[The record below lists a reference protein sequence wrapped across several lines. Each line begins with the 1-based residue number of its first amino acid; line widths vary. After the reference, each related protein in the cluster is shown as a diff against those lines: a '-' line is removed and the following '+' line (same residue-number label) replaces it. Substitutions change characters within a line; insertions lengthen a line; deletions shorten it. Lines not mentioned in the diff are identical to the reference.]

1 MAAFYILRND
11 IAMLTSHRPVHLIL
25 ASAIKQIQ
33 SGEFEWD
40 LCSYRGGNAD
50 VVSPLKEYL
59 LKPSEL
65 EICWYEYIG
74 EYQIVEMKRCLGT
87 HYLLLHKDHPQIGL
101 KAVIKRDETVV
112 VQYHGYSLKSE
123 VRRDTPEKKEMFAMS
138 ALLMF
143 KFYTNIGDILGN
155 HQSYYDVLFDCNG
168 AMREGVLRPIGYEVI
183 LNNEDRWSNK
193 FASETSAKAYKLKME
208 VASRDVDTAISHV
221 GVHNNDEQDDVI
233 EYTNGDVTMSGQNI
247 LESISLPEPD
257 DDECLSSRSSD
268 LTYPDQKNNI
278 TVSGLDENSIL
289 KGFKTRPRIQVQEGF
304 FEKMQR
310 LDVSEVTPIIE
321 AAIKTISGG
330 VGAYDSIRNGYL
342 DNPIDSILCKI
353 SDDKPHVHVPVLASL
368 HEICIAFSINDPD
381 QKRAFVL
388 GGIALLLSFGDDGNS
403 TIDTTRDRQVFGLI
417 QGLAGSGKTYVIN
430 SWIALAKCWGHPNAV
445 LCVCITGIAASN
457 LGGRTIAS
465 ILSSRFRDEMLSVK
479 LLVVDEVHVCICFFL
494 LTYIHIC

>member
-50 VVSPLKEYL
+50 VVSPLKEYI
-59 LKPSEL
+59 LKPPEL

-74 EYQIVEMKRCLGT
+74 EYQIVEMKRCLET
-87 HYLLLHKDHPQIGL
+87 HYLLLHKDHPEMGS

-112 VQYHGYSLKSE
+112 VQYHGYSLKCE
-123 VRRDTPEKKEMFAMS
+123 KRRDTPEKREMFAMS

-143 KFYTNIGDILGN
+143 KFYTNISDILGS
-155 HQSYYDVLFDCNG
+155 HQCYYDVLFDCNG
-168 AMREGVLRPIGYEVI
+168 TMREGVLRPIGYEVI

-193 FASETSAKAYKLKME
+193 FASEASGKAYKLKME
-208 VASRDVDTAISHV
+208 IASRDVDIAISHV
-221 GVHNNDEQDDVI
+221 GENNNDEPDDVI
-233 EYTNGDVTMSGQNI
+233 EYTTGDVGICTQNI
-247 LESISLPEPD
+247 LDSISLPEPD
-257 DDECLSSRSSD
+257 DDECLSSQLHLSYS
-268 LTYPDQKNNI
+268 DQKNKI
-278 TVSGLDENSIL
+278 KVTGLDEKLIF
-289 KGFKTRPRIQVQEGF
+289 KGFKTRPRLPVQRGF
-304 FEKMQR
+304 FEKMQH
-310 LDVSEVTPIIE
+310 LNVSEVTPIIE
-321 AAIKTISGG
+321 AAIKTIDDGF
-330 VGAYDSIRNGYL
+330 GAYDSIRNGYL
-342 DNPIDSILCKI
+342 DNPMESILCKI

-381 QKRAFVL
+381 QKRAFLL

-403 TIDTTRDRQVFGLI
+403 SIDTTRDRQVFGLI

-465 ILSSRFRDEMLSVK
+465 ILSARFRDEMLSVK
-479 LLVVDEVHVCICFFL
+479 LLVVDEVHVCI
-494 LTYIHIC
+494 